1 VLGATP
7 GVIGCIQA
15 MEALKFLTGVGEV
28 LRGRLLIFDGEEMI
42 FHSARVERDPTCP
55 ECSSL

>member
-1 VLGATP
+1 
-7 GVIGCIQA
+7 
-15 MEALKFLTGVGEV
+15 METLKFLTGVGEV